1 MERRGRNLR
10 KGILKNIL
18 PFIRWLPLPTV
29 SWLLSGFGKLEYRLH
44 PKLRTGFLEAVS
56 HANEILACNWDVP
69 AISKELAGNQI
80 VWRARD
86 MILDGVSEGRAEGM
100 FVVSG
105 REHLDRALA
114 EGPGCMVLTSHFG
127 AHMLPAHW
135 LYRREYSVR
144 LYMEKPRNI
153 SRFMASRFSAEGP
166 LGQDKL
172 FISRKGEATDS
183 AGSILRAARVLRSG
197 MCLFMAGDVRW
208 SGQMTEEAVLLG
220 QKQRFS
226 STWVVLAA
234 MTGSPVVTVFCRIGP
249 DRRYH
254 IEFRPAFRVPRDV
267 ETAGQ
272 VRSWVQSF
280 IDQLD
285 EHIRLYPTNSNDYL
299 FWKENEEL
307 AA

>member
-1 MERRGRNLR
+1 MERRGQNLR
-10 KGILKNIL
+10 KGVLKKVL

-29 SWLLSGFGKLEYRLH
+29 SGILAGFGKLEYRLH
-44 PKLRTGFLEAVS
+44 PKLRSGFLEAVG
-56 HANEILACNWDVP
+56 HAKERLHCDWDVP

-86 MILDGVSEGRAEGM
+86 MILDGVSDERVERM

-105 REHLDRALA
+105 REHLEDALA
-114 EGPGCMVLTSHFG
+114 QKRGCMVLTSHFG

-135 LYRREYSVR
+135 LYRRDYDVR

-153 SRFMASRFSAEGP
+153 SKYMSSRFTAEGP

-183 AGSILRAARVLRSG
+183 AGSILRAARVLKSG

-208 SGQMTEEAVLLG
+208 SGQMTQEAVLLG
-220 QKQRFS
+220 QTQRFS
-226 STWVVLAA
+226 TTWVVLAA
-234 MTGSPVVTVFCRIGP
+234 MTGAPVVMVFCRIRP
-249 DRRYH
+249 DRRYD
-254 IEFRPAFRVPRDV
+254 IEFRPAFQVPRDV
-267 ETAGQ
+267 EASGQ
-272 VRSWVQSF
+272 IGVWVQSF
-280 IDQLD
+280 LDQV
-285 EHIRLYPTNSNDYL
+285 EEQIRLYPTNSNDYL
-299 FWKENEEL
+299 FWEENDER